1 MNEKATNPTWICSKQ
16 LVDFV
21 VNLFKQNKNILD
33 EIIEQ
38 NKKDSSE

>member
-1 MNEKATNPTWICSKQ
+1 MEKQQILHGLCSRQ

-33 EIIEQ
+33 YIIEQ